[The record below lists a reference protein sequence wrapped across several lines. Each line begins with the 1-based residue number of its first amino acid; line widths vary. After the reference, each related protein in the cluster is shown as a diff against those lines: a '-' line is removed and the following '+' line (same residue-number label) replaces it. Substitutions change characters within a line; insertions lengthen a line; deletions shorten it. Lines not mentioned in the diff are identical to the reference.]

1 VSSLQLYLDQNPM
14 LLINDIGRQNRSLAG
29 EISAAISRVVDR
41 GWYILGPEVQ
51 AFEREFAGYCEAGDC
66 VSTGNG
72 TDALEIAL
80 RAIGIGPGDRV
91 ATVANA
97 GMYAATAILQIGAT
111 PVFVDV
117 DPMTM
122 LMTEANLRAAGDV
135 KAAVVTHLYGRI
147 ADMPA
152 LLNCGVPLIEDCA
165 QAHGARIRG
174 VAACFSFYPTK
185 NLGALG
191 DGGAVV
197 TNDPVAADRLRSL
210 RQYGWTR
217 KYVSEIA
224 GGRNSRLDEIQAA
237 ILRAK
242 LPHLD
247 SWNEQRRRIAARYDE
262 AFGRQTPAPADYVAH
277 LYVLRRPD
285 RDRLRKRLAE
295 RGIATEVHYPIPD
308 HKQKAIDSQAR
319 LPITEQ
325 LCSEV
330 LSLPLFP
337 EMTDEEVHSVI
348 ETVGEWDES

>member
-1 VSSLQLYLDQNPM
+1 LYLDHILM
-14 LLINDIGRQNRSLAG
+14 LLINDIGRQNRALAK
-29 EISAAISRVVDR
+29 EIAAAISRVLDS

-51 AFEREFAGYCEAGDC
+51 AFEREFAAYCEAGDC

-72 TDALEIAL
+72 TDALELAL

-97 GMYAATAILQIGAT
+97 GMYATTAIRQIGAT

-117 DPMTM
+117 DPVTM
-122 LMTEANLRAAGDV
+122 LMTPANLRSAGEV
-135 KAAVVTHLYGRI
+135 NAAVVTHLYGRI
-147 ADMPA
+147 ADTPG

-165 QAHGARIRG
+165 QAHGARVRG

-197 TNDPVAADRLRSL
+197 TNDRGIAERVRSL

-217 KYVSEIA
+217 KYASEIA

-247 SWNEQRRRIAARYDE
+247 SWNEQRRRIAAKYDK
-262 AFGRQTPAPADYVAH
+262 AFGQATPVSSDYFAH
-277 LYVLRRPD
+277 LYVLRRRD
-285 RDRLRKRLAE
+285 RDGLRKRLAE
-295 RGIATEVHYPIPD
+295 RGIGSEIHYPIPD
-308 HKQKAIDSQAR
+308 HKQKSIHSQAS

-348 ETVGEWDES
+348 ETVAEWDES